1 MKNYFFVFLVG
12 LIGIACGGGS
22 NNEGED
28 EILHPD
34 PLINELTQQL
44 SKDPYD
50 PALWVAR
57 AQAFYERGGYDEA
70 IADMSSA
77 MRIDS
82 TNIEYH
88 HILADIYM
96 GYYKSRMA
104 LTTLQ
109 RAAVLHPRD
118 IPTLIKLAELQT
130 ILTFHDESMTTL
142 DKVMRIDPENVDAL
156 VIGGLNFEAQGDTA
170 RAIGS
175 YQKAVQIDPEKADA
189 WIKLAK
195 LRAARKE
202 PNAIDFF
209 NTAIKVAPDDVV
221 PMMAKADYL
230 WDTEQFSEAVK
241 VYQEI
246 IERHPSHTDAYY
258 NLGLVYMEVEEW
270 QKAYDHFNLT
280 VQMNPL
286 YFKAFFYRGVASE
299 QLGNVELALKDYDQA
314 MRMAPNFEKARDAYE
329 LLSRKVKL

>member
-1 MKNYFFVFLVG
+1 MKKLFFVFLMASIW
-12 LIGIACGGGS
+12 IGCGTGG
-22 NNEGED
+22 NKEAVED
-28 EILHPD
+28 DFHPD
-34 PLINELTQQL
+34 PMINELTQQL
-44 SKDPYD
+44 SKNPSD
-50 PALWVAR
+50 ATLWVAR
-57 AQAFYERGGYDEA
+57 AQAFYDKGGYDEA

-88 HILADIYM
+88 HILADIYI

-130 ILTFHDESMTTL
+130 ILTFHDESMATL

-202 PNAIDFF
+202 KNALDFF

-230 WDTEQFSEAVK
+230 WDTERYADAVE
-241 VYQEI
+241 VYQEV
-246 IERHPSHTDAYY
+246 IEKHPSHTDAYY
-258 NLGLVYMEVEEW
+258 NLGLVYMEVEQW
-270 QKAYDHFNLT
+270 QEAYDHFNLT

-299 QLGNVELALKDYDQA
+299 QLGNLELALKDYDQA
-314 MRMAPNFEKARDAYE
+314 SRMAPNFEKAADAYE
-329 LLSRKVKL
+329 LLSRKMKQ